1 MAFTRPPAVDL
12 RHTPVDGVLNRV
24 EKALQVRLARDT
36 VVRKRRS
43 VGARTEGGTWVRVER
58 RPSGRINGQGW
69 NGVESAAALRG
80 VAMPHWHAGVAWR
93 EDGGAAMWR
102 ADETELVTAAP
113 VRAGG
118 PLAVD
123 PQLPDSWWAALNAS
137 LDALASQRTTRVAT
151 PDTVSI
157 TQGGVTETIRS
168 AFPDRP
174 LDTTISRWTPAH
186 ADLNWANV
194 TGPECWLLD
203 WEDWGMAPRGL
214 DSATLWASSLGIP
227 VLADRVRHERRHDLE
242 SRDGRLMSLFAC
254 AKLLASPAKGNPRA
268 LPARRESARL
278 LAELEASPSSAET
291 SRA

>member
-1 MAFTRPPAVDL
+1 MTSSSPPVVDL
-12 RHTPVDGVLNRV
+12 RRVPVDGVLDRV
-24 EKALQVRLARDT
+24 EKALQVRLDRGT

-43 VGARTEGGTWVRVER
+43 VGARAEHGTWVRVER
-58 RPSGRINGQGW
+58 RPSERIDGQGW

-80 VAMPHWHAGVAWR
+80 VAMPQWHAGVAWR
-93 EDGGAAMWR
+93 EDGGEAMWR

-118 PLAVD
+118 QLVGD
-123 PQLPDSWWAALNAS
+123 PELPGSWWATLNGS

-157 TQGGVTETIRS
+157 TQAGVTETIRG
-168 AFPDRP
+168 AFPDHP
-174 LDTTISRWTPAH
+174 VDTTISRWTPAH

-214 DSATLWASSLGIP
+214 DSATLWASSLAIP
-227 VLADRVRHERRHDLE
+227 PLADRVRHERRHDLE
-242 SRDGRLMSLFAC
+242 SRDGQLMGLFAC
-254 AKLLASPAKGNPRA
+254 AKLLAYPDKGNPR
-268 LPARRESARL
+268 LNPARREAARL
-278 LAELEASPSSAET
+278 LAELDASYSATRDT
-291 SRA
+291 SA